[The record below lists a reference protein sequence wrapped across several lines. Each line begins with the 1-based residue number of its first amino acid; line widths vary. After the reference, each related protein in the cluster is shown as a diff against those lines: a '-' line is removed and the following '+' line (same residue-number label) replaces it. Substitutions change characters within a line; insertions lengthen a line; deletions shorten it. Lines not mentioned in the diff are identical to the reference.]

1 MMRRNNRVSKS
12 PAPKRKRLTQNPKLD
27 AIRSVDSP
35 AAQGSCNSPTVNK
48 SLTPSEKSDSAS
60 QPLAKVT
67 KEVCSTDDKALQ
79 QRLVAQ
85 ATGAVTDF
93 QDRVQEGMDYVS
105 AAMRAI
111 RPQEGVEDLLAAQ
124 IVGMHTLAMEF
135 MLRAAWRQQPDLG
148 VEANLNRAVKAVGAV
163 ARLTEALSRYRGKAE
178 QKMTVEHVHV
188 HKGGQAIVGA
198 VSQSNTQNNTKVRS
212 GADDSQ

>member
-1 MMRRNNRVSKS
+1 MRRVNKS
-12 PAPKRKRLTQNPKLD
+12 PAPKRKKLTRNPKLHV
-27 AIRSVDSP
+27 IGSVDSLKP
-35 AAQGSCNSPTVNK
+35 NTQGSTDSQAVNK
-48 SLTPSEKSDSAS
+48 SPTPSEKSDPVIQAL
-60 QPLAKVT
+60 PKLAK
-67 KEVCSTDDKALQ
+67 EVRGIDDKALQ

-93 QDRVQEGMDYVS
+93 QGKVQESMDYVS
-105 AAMRAI
+105 AAMHSI
-111 RPQEGVEDLLAAQ
+111 GPQGGVEDLLAAE

-148 VEANLNRAVKAVGAV
+148 VEANLNRAVRVVGAV
-163 ARLTEALSRYRGKAE
+163 ARLTEALSRYRGKGE

-198 VSQSNTQNNTKVRS
+198 VNQSNTQNNTKVRS
-212 GADDSQ
+212 GAYDSH